1 MRWRKWCRDIIVNG
15 GRVDDA
21 KEKPNRYTTEEIPLS
36 GTFNFKLSS
45 RRGGE
50 EVYHIEVSPGRWVIT
65 SNKGEAESLFRDL
78 SAQSNPNQSLLE
90 INHHNFIT
98 LSNVHI

>member
-15 GRVDDA
+15 RRVDDT
-21 KEKPNRYTTEEIPLS
+21 KEKPNRYTTEEIPVS
-36 GTFNFKLSS
+36 GTFNSKLSS

-65 SNKGEAESLFRDL
+65 SNKSEAESLFRDL
-78 SAQSNPNQSLLE
+78 SIQPNPNQRLLH
-90 INHHNFIT
+90 INHLNFIMIYG
-98 LSNVHI
+98 VHI